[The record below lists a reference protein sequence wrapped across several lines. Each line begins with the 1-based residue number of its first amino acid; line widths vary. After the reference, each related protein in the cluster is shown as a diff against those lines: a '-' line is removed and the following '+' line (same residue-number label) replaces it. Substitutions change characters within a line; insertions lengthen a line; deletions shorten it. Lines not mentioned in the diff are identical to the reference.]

1 MGRVYLSASSD
12 SEAAT
17 MLRWSIA
24 TVCMGGTLEI
34 KLAAAAR
41 AGFRAIEIFE
51 NDLTFFSGRPRQVRA
66 MADDLGV
73 EIVALQP
80 MRDFEGMP
88 EPMRSRNFDRA
99 ERKFDLMDELGTTL
113 LCICSN
119 VSEDSS
125 GDHER
130 IAADL
135 AELADRASR
144 RGFRIGFEALAWGRH
159 THDWMQAWDCVKRAD
174 RTNLGIVLDSFH
186 ICARKNPIAPIAEIP
201 GDRIALVQIA
211 DAPSILMDHMSLS
224 RHHRCF
230 PGQGDWPMIE
240 YLEAAIATGYSGPIS
255 LEIFNDQFRGAPA
268 NVIARDGMRSLQICG
283 ENLERNRK
291 ERAETPLY
299 LGRAL
304 PPPAHIGGVEFIEF
318 VTATKQSPRLVAEL
332 EGLGFR
338 RVAKHRTKDVDLFR
352 QNDVNIVVNREQEG
366 FAHSFYLVHGTSVCA
381 LALRFD
387 DPQRALER
395 ANALAAATYFGRVG
409 PGEAQIPAVA
419 GVENSLIYFMKD
431 SPQGRTTWDQDFIF
445 LDAPDHPG
453 PLKRIDH
460 LSNVVR
466 RSEFLS
472 WIMFYKAVLG
482 FTDEPQV
489 ELADPY
495 GAFYSR
501 VISSPDG
508 IVRIPVN
515 ISEGGSTS
523 VSRFIENFGGGGVQ
537 QIALSTDDL
546 FSFVEAAR
554 SRGVQFLD
562 IPDNYYEDL
571 SARYDLEP
579 AVIERMRALGVL
591 YDRHKDGEFFHIY
604 TKMFDQRFFF
614 EILERRNYD
623 LFGAANTP
631 IRLAAQAAE
640 QDAAL
645 QQRAMLELE

>member
-1 MGRVYLSASSD
+1 
-12 SEAAT
+12 

-24 TVCMGGTLEI
+24 TVCMGGTLEV

-51 NDLTFFSGRPRQVRA
+51 NDLTFFSGKPREVRS
-66 MADDLGV
+66 MAEDLGL

-88 EPMRSRNFDRA
+88 EPMRARNFERA
-99 ERKFDLMDELGTTL
+99 QRKFDLMEELGTKL

-119 VSEDSS
+119 VSEDSL
-125 GDHER
+125 GDPER
-130 IAADL
+130 SSADL
-135 AELADRASR
+135 AELADLAAQ

-159 THDWMQAWDCVKRAD
+159 VHDWMQAWDLVRRAD
-174 RTNLGIVLDSFH
+174 RPNLGVVLDSFH
-186 ICARKNPIAPIAEIP
+186 AFARKNPIEPIAQIP
-201 GDRIALVQIA
+201 GDRVALVQVA
-211 DAPSILMDHMSLS
+211 DAPGILMDTLSLS

-230 PGQGDWPMIE
+230 PGQGDWPIIDFID
-240 YLEAAIATGYSGPIS
+240 AAVATGYTGPVS

-268 NVIARDGMRSLQICG
+268 AAIARDGIRSLQVLG
-283 ENLERNRK
+283 ETLDERQVARNK
-291 ERAETPLY
+291 APLAIS
-299 LGRAL
+299 RPL
-304 PPPAHIGGVEFIEF
+304 PKPAKVAGIEFIEF
-318 VTATKQSPRLVAEL
+318 VTNTSHSPRLVAEL

-338 RVAKHRTKDVDLFR
+338 RVARHRSKDVDLFR
-352 QNDVNIVVNREQEG
+352 QNDINIVVNREQDG

-387 DPQRALER
+387 DPTRAIDR
-395 ANALAAATYFGRVG
+395 ANALSAPTYFGRIG
-409 PGEAQIPAVA
+409 PGEALIPAVA

-431 SPQGRTTWDQDFIF
+431 EPGRPTWEQDFLF
-445 LDAPDHPG
+445 LEGVEQPG

-460 LSNVVR
+460 LNNMVR

-472 WIMFYKAVLG
+472 WLTFYKAVLG
-482 FTDEPQV
+482 FSEEPQV
-489 ELADPY
+489 EVADPY

-501 VISSPDG
+501 VIRSTDG

-515 ISEGGSTS
+515 IADGGSTQ

-546 FSFVEAAR
+546 FAFVEKARAA
-554 SRGVQFLD
+554 GVQFLD

-571 SARYDLEP
+571 SARYDLP
-579 AVIERMRALGVL
+579 AETIERMRSLDIL
-591 YDRHKDGEFFHIY
+591 YDRHKGGEFFHIY
-604 TKMFDQRFFF
+604 TCMFDQRFFF
-614 EILERRNYD
+614 EILQRRNYD

-631 IRLAAQAAE
+631 VRLAAQAAE
-640 QDAAL
+640 QDAAMAE
-645 QQRAMLELE
+645 RMMLEND